1 VKYCYVTAFLGSE
14 LFSFESLL
22 QAVVLPQ
29 KEVKMV
35 EITYT
40 RMGDYLIPDI
50 ILKESSADTVP
61 LGLYGQLRQRYLK
74 THRPILYSK
83 MLLTE
88 TLYPHLREIDKAA
101 NHRLSIIKDREQARE
116 SINEILYE

>member
-1 VKYCYVTAFLGSE
+1 V
-14 LFSFESLL
+14 
-22 QAVVLPQ
+22 PQ

-35 EITYT
+35 EITYS
-40 RMGDYLIPDI
+40 RIGDYLIPDI
-50 ILKESSADTVP
+50 ILKESELEAVP

-101 NHRLSIIKDREQARE
+101 NHRLSVISNREQAME
-116 SINEILYE
+116 SINELLYE

>member
-1 VKYCYVTAFLGSE
+1 
-14 LFSFESLL
+14 
-22 QAVVLPQ
+22 
-29 KEVKMV
+29 MV

-40 RMGDYLIPDI
+40 RIGDYLIPDI
-50 ILKESSADTVP
+50 ILKETGTEIVP

-74 THRPILYSK
+74 TYKPILYSK

-101 NHRLSIIKDREQARE
+101 SHRLAVIKDREQSME
-116 SINEILYE
+116 SINELLYE